1 VESYFESLPIWA
13 YPAIFAAGVYAVVK
27 GADWFTD
34 GAVGIA
40 DATGVPKIFIGATIV
55 SIATTMPE
63 VSVSWIAAILGRP
76 ATSVGNAVGSTIC
89 NIGLILAVVSM
100 IRPMEVPRS
109 TARVQGLAMLAAAAF
124 LVWLG
129 WDGGLGKGE
138 GWLLLLG
145 AVAYLFIMARRS
157 GWGNGNGAA
166 GEGSH
171 DWALTIRQFL
181 AGAVCVVGGSVLIV
195 QNAAVLARAMG
206 VPELV
211 IALTLVAIGT
221 SLPECVT
228 AVNSLRRGHGE
239 IAVGNVIGA
248 NVLNLTLVL
257 GGSAAILPLTIEPQ
271 TFALHFPAMG
281 ALMLLTFLFGEI
293 RGKIGRAGGALFA
306 SIYAAYLITLVIY
319 FV

>member
-1 VESYFESLPIWA
+1 MSG
-13 YPAIFAAGVYAVVK
+13 AAP
-27 GADWFTD
+27 
-34 GAVGIA
+34 VG
-40 DATGVPKIFIGATIV
+40 PYRR
-55 SIATTMPE
+55 E
-63 VSVSWIAAILGRP
+63 VRLH
-76 ATSVGNAVGSTIC
+76 
-89 NIGLILAVVSM
+89 
-100 IRPMEVPRS
+100 EV
-109 TARVQGLAMLAAAAF
+109 
-124 LVWLG
+124 
-129 WDGGLGKGE
+129 
-138 GWLLLLG
+138 LLG
-145 AVAYLFIMARRS
+145 ALGAVPEGVPDTIVTGVAQHADKVRPGYLFVARV
-157 GWGNGNGAA
+157 GAVVDGHA
-166 GEGSH
+166 FAAE
-171 DWALTIRQFL
+171 AVAR
-181 AGAVCVVGGSVLIV
+181 GAVCVVGGSVLIV

>member
-1 VESYFESLPIWA
+1 MESFFESLPVLVNA
-13 YPAIFAAGVYAVVK
+13 AIFAAGVYAVVK

-34 GAVGIA
+34 GTVGIA

-55 SIATTMPE
+55 SLATTLPE
-63 VSVSWIAAILGRP
+63 VSVSWVAASLDRP

-100 IRPMEVPRS
+100 IQPMEVPRS
-109 TARVQGLAMLAAAAF
+109 TARVQGLVMLAAAAF

-129 WDGGLGKGE
+129 WDGGLGKGD

-145 AVAYLFIMARRS
+145 AALYLWIMARRS
-157 GWGNGNGAA
+157 GWEGGNSEA
-166 GEGSH
+166 GESSH

-181 AGAVCVVGGSVLIV
+181 IGAVCVVGGSVLIV

-211 IALTLVAIGT
+211 IALTLVALGT

-228 AVNSLRRGHGE
+228 AVNSLRRGQGE

-248 NVLNLTLVL
+248 NVFNITLVL
-257 GGSAAILPLTIEPQ
+257 GGSAAILPLAIEEQ
-271 TFALHFPAMG
+271 TFALDFPVMG
-281 ALMLLTFLFGEI
+281 ALMLLTFSLGEI
-293 RGKIGRAGGALFA
+293 RGKIGRAGGVLFA
-306 SIYAAYLITLVIY
+306 SIYAVYLIVMIIY
-319 FV
+319 FA